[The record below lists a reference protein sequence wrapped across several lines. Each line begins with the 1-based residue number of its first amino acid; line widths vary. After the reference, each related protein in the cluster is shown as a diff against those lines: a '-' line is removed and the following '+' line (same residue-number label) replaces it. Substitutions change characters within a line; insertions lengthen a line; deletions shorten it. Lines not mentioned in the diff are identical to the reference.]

1 MPNEN
6 EQVDLDFREEKT
18 QKYSKR
24 ICLMCYGH
32 EPTKGSHCP
41 KYRLGARTENSLC
54 PHSSLCYQ
62 NRAKE
67 KTKNLLNLVGFV
79 GSPVFDGLQYWSGLS
94 CPTPGELLDQGP
106 NPHLLLQPWPY
117 SFLNLEPV
125 FCSMSGFNCCFLT
138 CIQISQEVGKL
149 IWYSHLFKNFPQF
162 VVGLIV
168 GLIIIL
174 IKIYSSDLNF
184 FNMYVKLKFTYVG
197 VSVI

>member
-79 GSPVFDGLQYWSGLS
+79 GSPVFDGLHFRKFYINQTKILKWVVMPHSRGTS
-94 CPTPGELLDQGP
+94 RPGTKPTSLITALT
-106 NPHLLLQPWPY
+106 LLL
-117 SFLNLEPV
+117 
-125 FCSMSGFNCCFLT
+125 
-138 CIQISQEVGKL
+138 SQFGASL
-149 IWYSHLFKNFPQF
+149 LFHVWF
-162 VVGLIV
+162 
-168 GLIIIL
+168 
-174 IKIYSSDLNF
+174 
-184 FNMYVKLKFTYVG
+184 
-197 VSVI
+197 